1 MIKSIVATGSVAA
14 FTAALLFAV
23 PTATAA
29 TSQADC
35 VKMWSQVAKKGDKA
49 VSLKNA
55 QTAWAS
61 KANAVK
67 AADTNKD
74 SQLSAAEFLTACQK
88 GAFGK

>member
-14 FTAALLFAV
+14 FATALMFAI

-35 VKMWSQVAKKGDKA
+35 VKMWSQVAKKGDKS
-49 VSLKNA
+49 VSLKSA
-55 QTAWAS
+55 ETAWSS
-61 KANAVK
+61 KAAAVK
-67 AADTNKD
+67 AADANKD
-74 SQLSAAEFLTACQK
+74 SQLSAAEFLAACKK